1 MLIGGWT
8 RHRYET
14 YSKVL
19 EAREAL
25 PWRPDEELGHV
36 GEAWDARPDLDSLH
50 HLADVAEQLSPFVAE
65 VKVLIPL
72 YYRVRLAV
80 MDNFASDEIAA
91 TLGVMAVAFGLAF
104 VLGQAVGLWVRKV
117 RPGLIARMLQRWGA
131 RTFRHWYV
139 RNLPD
144 ASSSSLYA
152 AAVSASSATSRP
164 YSPSPSK
171 MAPPWRR
178 VSSGQGGE

>member
-1 MLIGGWT
+1 MLIPV
-8 RHRYET
+8 
-14 YSKVL
+14 YS
-19 EAREAL
+19 
-25 PWRPDEELGHV
+25 GF
-36 GEAWDARPDLDSLH
+36 
-50 HLADVAEQLSPFVAE
+50 Q
-65 VKVLIPL
+65 
-72 YYRVRLAV
+72 LAV
-80 MDNFASDEIAA
+80 MDNLASDEIAA

-104 VLGQAVGLWVRKV
+104 VLGQEVGFWVRRG

-152 AAVSASSATSRP
+152 AAVSSSSATSWP

-178 VSSGQGGE
+178 VSSGQGGEQFRLWLVGHPDQSPGAGLGPELDDAPRLVRDS

>member
-1 MLIGGWT
+1 VLIGGWT

-65 VKVLIPL
+65 VEVLSP
-72 YYRVRLAV
+72 
-80 MDNFASDEIAA
+80 S
-91 TLGVMAVAFGLAF
+91 TTG
-104 VLGQAVGLWVRKV
+104 
-117 RPGLIARMLQRWGA
+117 
-131 RTFRHWYV
+131 
-139 RNLPD
+139 
-144 ASSSSLYA
+144 SSS
-152 AAVSASSATSRP
+152 R
-164 YSPSPSK
+164 
-171 MAPPWRR
+171 
-178 VSSGQGGE
+178 